1 MNSPLTAAA
10 LLAGKSSI
18 VPRISDAPA
27 ALASIALN
35 LAAFFDKLSPADSP
49 TLERGH
55 ELITW
60 KDHPKLHIEVSG
72 SDGKLELNGIWIGGI
87 EATDY
92 MASFILRDAVTYIE
106 GLNEAH
112 NLEQQHAAAN
122 NRADIINGK

>member
-1 MNSPLTAAA
+1 MKEPLTAAA

-27 ALASIALN
+27 ALASIALD

-92 MASFILRDAVTYIE
+92 LTSYILRDAVTHIE
-106 GLNEAH
+106 DINLLH
-112 NLEQQHAAAN
+112 NLEQKYATAQ
-122 NRADIINGK
+122 NRADIDNGK